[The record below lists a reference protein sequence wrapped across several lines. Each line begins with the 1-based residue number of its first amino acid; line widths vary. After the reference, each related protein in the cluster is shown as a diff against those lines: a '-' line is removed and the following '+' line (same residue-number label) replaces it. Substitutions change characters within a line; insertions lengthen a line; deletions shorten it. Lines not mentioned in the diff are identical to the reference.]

1 MSNMSKKLSVV
12 LAAAML
18 CGMASGCSGS
28 NSSSQSQSQSQSQ
41 AQPSGSA
48 STSPSTSSEAPSE
61 ATLDPVTLEWYVSE
75 GTHPDDS
82 TVLGEVSKY
91 MEEQIN
97 ATLNTHLIP
106 SDEYQQKV
114 STIIM
119 SGQSTD
125 IVNAQGSAIGYVDY
139 VRKEAFIPIDE
150 LLTQYAPKTLA
161 LIPEGYWDAM
171 KIDGKIYGI
180 PSYKDSCE
188 IQSMQYNET
197 MANDLGITIPDKIHN
212 GQDVY
217 QFMYDAYQKRNEKY
231 PDLASEPITRDM
243 MGIGDFARY
252 ETIST
257 NLLAANIPGIED
269 YKGQGSGEKVF
280 NLYAT
285 DEYRDYAH
293 RQAKLVAD
301 GLVPVQV
308 WYHDQDRIEYYRGD
322 YFFYGIRS
330 GVISVAKN
338 NTSDQFDS
346 AIVPFD
352 QNIASTNYLHQ
363 AVNCIST
370 VSKNPERAMMALE
383 IINTD
388 PYVATTLRF
397 GIEGTHW
404 NMSSTEQG
412 IADFTGTPNEDPSN
426 RAYFCWYG
434 AQFGSIMDLLAVPA
448 GTDPNLLDGLKAA
461 NESANTNTNMG
472 FIFDPKAVENE
483 ISACSSV
490 VGEYTTDLIWG
501 FKALEG
507 EAYEVVEPKVDAW
520 LDEFLAKLESSGI
533 QKVID
538 EAQSQLDTWR
548 AANK

>member
-188 IQSMQYNET
+188 IQSMQ
-197 MANDLGITIPDKIHN
+197 
-212 GQDVY
+212 
-217 QFMYDAYQKRNEKY
+217 
-231 PDLASEPITRDM
+231 
-243 MGIGDFARY
+243 
-252 ETIST
+252 
-257 NLLAANIPGIED
+257 
-269 YKGQGSGEKVF
+269 
-280 NLYAT
+280 
-285 DEYRDYAH
+285 
-293 RQAKLVAD
+293 
-301 GLVPVQV
+301 
-308 WYHDQDRIEYYRGD
+308 
-322 YFFYGIRS
+322 
-330 GVISVAKN
+330 
-338 NTSDQFDS
+338 
-346 AIVPFD
+346 
-352 QNIASTNYLHQ
+352 
-363 AVNCIST
+363 
-370 VSKNPERAMMALE
+370 
-383 IINTD
+383 
-388 PYVATTLRF
+388 
-397 GIEGTHW
+397 
-404 NMSSTEQG
+404 
-412 IADFTGTPNEDPSN
+412 
-426 RAYFCWYG
+426 
-434 AQFGSIMDLLAVPA
+434 
-448 GTDPNLLDGLKAA
+448 
-461 NESANTNTNMG
+461 
-472 FIFDPKAVENE
+472 
-483 ISACSSV
+483 
-490 VGEYTTDLIWG
+490 
-501 FKALEG
+501 
-507 EAYEVVEPKVDAW
+507 
-520 LDEFLAKLESSGI
+520 
-533 QKVID
+533 
-538 EAQSQLDTWR
+538 
-548 AANK
+548 

>member
-1 MSNMSKKLSVV
+1 MSNITKKLSVV

-18 CGMASGCSGS
+18 CGMASGCSGN
-28 NSSSQSQSQSQSQ
+28 NSSSQSQSQ

-48 STSPSTSSEAPSE
+48 STAPSTSSEAPTE
-61 ATLDPVTLEWYVSE
+61 AALDPVTLEWYVSE

-82 TVLGEVSKY
+82 TVFAELNKY
-91 MEEQIN
+91 FGEQIN
-97 ATLNTHLIP
+97 TTMNIHLIA

-125 IVNAQGSAIGYVDY
+125 IINAASNIGYVDY
-139 VRKEAFIPIDE
+139 VRKEAFIPIDD
-150 LLTQYAPKTLA
+150 LLSQYAPKTLA
-161 LIPEGYWDAM
+161 MIPEGYWDAM

-180 PSYKDSCE
+180 PSYKDSCV
-188 IQSMQYNET
+188 INSMQYNET
-197 MANDLGITIPDKIHN
+197 MAKDLGMTMPEKIHS

-217 QFMYDAYQKRNEKY
+217 QYMYEAYQKRNEKY

-243 MGIGDFARY
+243 MGISDFARY
-252 ETIST
+252 ENISGD
-257 NLLAANIPGIED
+257 LIVANIPGVED

-308 WYHDQDRIEYYRGD
+308 WYHDQDRIEYQKGD

-330 GVISVAKN
+330 GIISISKN
-338 NTSDQFDS
+338 AVSDQFDS

-363 AVNCIST
+363 AVNCISG
-370 VSKNPERAMMALE
+370 VSQNPERAMMALE

-388 PYVATTLRF
+388 PYVSTTLRF

-404 NMSSTEQG
+404 NKSADDAKV
-412 IADFTGTPNEDPSN
+412 ADFTGTSNEDPSN
-426 RAYFCWYG
+426 RAYFSWYG
-434 AQFGSIMDLLAVPA
+434 AQFGSIMDLQVVPA

-461 NESANTNTNMG
+461 NEAANANTNMG
-472 FIFDPKAVENE
+472 FIFDPKPVENE

-490 VGEYTTDLIWG
+490 VGEYTTDLTWG

-520 LDEFLAKLESSGI
+520 IDEFVAKLESSGV
-533 QKVID
+533 QKIID
-538 EAQSQLDTWR
+538 EAQKQLDAWR

>member
-1 MSNMSKKLSVV
+1 MSNISKKVAVV
-12 LAAAML
+12 LATAML

-28 NSSSQSQSQSQSQ
+28 QSSSQSSSQ
-41 AQPSGSA
+41 ASSA
-48 STSPSTSSEAPSE
+48 APSTSSSGASSASSEAPTE
-61 ATLDPVTLEWYVSE
+61 ASLDPVTLEWYVSE

-82 TVLGEVSKY
+82 TVLGELSKY
-91 MEEQIN
+91 FEEQIN
-97 ATLNTHLIP
+97 ATLNIHLIP
-106 SDEYQQKV
+106 NDEYQQKV

-119 SGQSTD
+119 SGQATD
-125 IVNAQGSAIGYVDY
+125 IINAQGSAIGYVDY

-150 LLTQYAPKTLA
+150 LLAQYAPKTLA
-161 LIPEGYWDAM
+161 LIPEGYWEAM
-171 KIDGKIYGI
+171 KIDNKIYGI

-188 IQSMQYNET
+188 IFSMQYNET
-197 MANDLGITIPDKIHN
+197 MAKDLGITMPEKIHN

-217 QFMYDAYQKRNEKY
+217 QYMYEAYQKRNEKY
-231 PDLASEPITRDM
+231 PELASEPITRDM
-243 MGIGDFARY
+243 MGIDEFARA
-252 ETIST
+252 ETISSK
-257 NLLAANIPGIED
+257 LVYANIPGIED
-269 YKGQGSGEKVF
+269 YKGQGAGEKVF
-280 NLYAT
+280 NPYAT
-285 DEYRDYAH
+285 DEYRDYSH

-308 WYHDQDRIEYYRGD
+308 WYHDQDRIEYNKGD
-322 YFFYGIRS
+322 YFYYGIRS
-330 GVISVAKN
+330 GIISIAKN
-338 NTSDQFDS
+338 AVSDQFDS

-352 QNIASTNYLHQ
+352 QNVASTNYLHQ
-363 AVNCIST
+363 AVNCISA

-383 IINTD
+383 LINTD

-397 GIEGTHW
+397 GLEGTHW
-404 NMSSTEQG
+404 NMSSTEPG
-412 IADFTGTPNEDPSN
+412 VADFTGTKNEDPSN

-434 AQFGSIMDLLAVPA
+434 AQFGSIMDLLAVPS
-448 GTDPNLLDGLKAA
+448 GTDPGLLDGLKAA
-461 NESANTNTNMG
+461 NESANTNSNMG
-472 FIFDPKAVENE
+472 FIFDPKPVENE
-483 ISACSSV
+483 IAACSSV

-533 QKVID
+533 QKVLD